1 MPTPTLTTRVF
12 MNGNSQAVRIPQ
24 EFRLDVNSVEITRTE
39 NGDLVIHPIPQ
50 DRGSALM
57 EALQDFD
64 EDFIQA
70 LEQAQRDQPPAQ
82 DREEL

>member
-1 MPTPTLTTRVF
+1 MPTSTLTSRVF

-24 EFRLDVNSVEITRTE
+24 EFRLDVSSVEITRTE

-50 DRGSALM
+50 DRGAALM
-57 EALQDFD
+57 EALQGFD

-70 LEQAQRDQPPAQ
+70 LEQDQREQPPAQ

>member
-1 MPTPTLTTRVF
+1 MPSSTLTTRVF

-24 EFRLDVNSVEITRTE
+24 EFRLDVSSVEITRKE

-50 DRGSALM
+50 DRGAALM
-57 EALQDFD
+57 EALQGFD
-64 EDFIQA
+64 EDFIEA
-70 LEQAQRDQPPAQ
+70 LEQDQRDQPPAQ

>member
-1 MPTPTLTTRVF
+1 MPTSTLTSRVF

-24 EFRLDVNSVEITRTE
+24 EFRLDVSNVEITRTE

-50 DRGSALM
+50 DRGAALM
-57 EALQDFD
+57 EALRGFD
-64 EDFIQA
+64 EDFVQA
-70 LEQAQRDQPPAQ
+70 LEQEQREQPPAQ

>member
-1 MPTPTLTTRVF
+1 VPTSTLTSRVF

-24 EFRLDVNSVEITRTE
+24 EFRLDVSNVEITRTE

-50 DRGSALM
+50 DRGAALM
-57 EALQDFD
+57 EALRGFD
-64 EDFIQA
+64 EDFVQA
-70 LEQAQRDQPPAQ
+70 LEQEQREQPPAQ